1 MAGWEVISALAGYTV
16 VVETVFAWPGLGL
29 TAIQAIQRNDLFLL
43 QAIVFTVAIAIVL
56 VNISLDIIYKFID
69 PRIRLA

>member
-1 MAGWEVISALAGYTV
+1 MISALAGYTV
-16 VVETVFAWPGLGL
+16 VVESVFAWPGLGL

-56 VNISLDIIYKFID
+56 VNILLDVVYKFID
-69 PRIRLA
+69 PRIKLA

>member
-1 MAGWEVISALAGYTV
+1 
-16 VVETVFAWPGLGL
+16 VVESVFAWPGLGL

-56 VNISLDIIYKFID
+56 VNIMLDVVYKFID
-69 PRIRLA
+69 PRIKLA